1 MASPKKSG
9 TGLWFDSFTL
19 VGASRSSPL
28 GLFVLFLFDFLTSQ
42 TGVITSY
49 FATFP
54 WSGYV
59 FL

>member
-28 GLFVLFLFDFLTSQ
+28 GLFVSLKTLFSEW
-42 TGVITSY
+42 
-49 FATFP
+49 A
-54 WSGYV
+54 
-59 FL
+59 